1 MTDKLEINET
11 HLIVLKKNN
20 HDRSVLIDYLP
31 ISNPMRKLLD
41 RAYKKCRDNHLYKE
55 YPNEILKSDSELR
68 SIFLKDYNFCPLLD
82 KPYQDVLYLSN
93 LQFEYDSELEQIE
106 IEEEV
111 KKDKYELLKD
121 LQIRDLAY
129 SLEIA
134 YKKAMDDQ
142 NVIAMS
148 HRRRGWTEEL
158 FELTKKL
165 KIKFKTNFGYGSKRY
180 FYAKLIFKDIDIIPF
195 SEWVEYRNITYNEIL
210 RYSRKYKVENQS
222 WKNAMEYVRDA
233 SNLCIKDELNFIK
246 TYIITECEWLIKGL
260 KGVCDIENPNDRFLI
275 KIANKRDRMDYKG
288 NKLSGSLSF
297 IKSLFEYES
306 KITSVKNF
314 IDDLEQLCEDEL
326 PSLIQ
331 EYKVNS
337 IDLKREENN
346 LEIEEPIFYQ
356 LQLDSNEISGVFIPL
371 EKKYKR
377 IGALYERISKYQT
390 KHLDSG
396 KKLIDLFNIKYPDF
410 KEIQNNYKET
420 KPKYEEIQVK
430 YGESQIRYEKFI
442 KQIRRFKAYKRDFES
457 YIEKID
463 NHLLT
468 YRQNYKSIGSLEN

>member
-1 MTDKLEINET
+1 M
-11 HLIVLKKNN
+11 
-20 HDRSVLIDYLP
+20 
-31 ISNPMRKLLD
+31 
-41 RAYKKCRDNHLYKE
+41 
-55 YPNEILKSDSELR
+55 
-68 SIFLKDYNFCPLLD
+68 
-82 KPYQDVLYLSN
+82 
-93 LQFEYDSELEQIE
+93 
-106 IEEEV
+106 
-111 KKDKYELLKD
+111 
-121 LQIRDLAY
+121 
-129 SLEIA
+129 
-134 YKKAMDDQ
+134 
-142 NVIAMS
+142 
-148 HRRRGWTEEL
+148 
-158 FELTKKL
+158 
-165 KIKFKTNFGYGSKRY
+165 
-180 FYAKLIFKDIDIIPF
+180 IFKDIDIIPF

-210 RYSRKYKVENQS
+210 QYSRKYKVENQS

-260 KGVCDIENPNDRFLI
+260 KGVCDIENPTDRFLI

-288 NKLSGSLSF
+288 KKLSGSLGF

-346 LEIEEPIFYQ
+346 LEIEEPIFHQ

-377 IGALYERISKYQT
+377 IETLYERISKFQT

-396 KKLIDLFNIKYPDF
+396 KKLIDLFNIKYSDY

-457 YIEKID
+457 YIDKID